1 MSAYGN
7 QVKAYIERYQSEVGG
22 DGLLDPHAV
31 AEWAYR
37 NGLHKPSVRTVVD
50 AIASDVSQYFREE
63 YRTDENG
70 QRYRAKHAVRFKKG
84 DRTMSL
90 WADMDDEKAP
100 RSHFVK
106 SFGQRRQQIVGDCF
120 QLKTDVDVGV
130 EQHFVALAGVG
141 HQPEGA
147 AGAQLHVRRECQDFC
162 V

>member
-120 QLKTDVDVGV
+120 QLKADVDVYTAKTRTRTR
-130 EQHFVALAGVG
+130 FRF
-141 HQPEGA
+141 P
-147 AGAQLHVRRECQDFC
+147 
-162 V
+162 